1 MPVVRVLTLLF
12 AVSLGLPAWANTV
25 SVINFEGLVEGT
37 AVTNQ
42 FSGVTFTNATV
53 LTAGSSLNE
62 FEFPPQSGLNA
73 VFDDGGGIT
82 ISFSSPV
89 LGVGGYFDYMAP
101 VTLQAFDSSNTLLGS
116 VTSSFFNNLALSG
129 DAGSSANEFLQ
140 LNFAT
145 GIAKVTLTGDPS
157 GGSFTFDDLTVTTSA
172 QVPEPGTVVLM
183 LSGLMASTRF
193 RKQRLP

>member
-1 MPVVRVLTLLF
+1 MPVVRVLTLLLT
-12 AVSLGLPAWANTV
+12 VSLGLPAWANTV

-37 AVTNQ
+37 SLTNQ
-42 FSGVTFTNATV
+42 FTGLTFTNATV

-62 FEFPPQSGLNA
+62 FEFPPQSGVNA

-89 LGVGGYFDYMAP
+89 LGVGGYFDYTAP

-116 VTSSFFNNLALSG
+116 VTSSFSTNSALSG
-129 DAGSSANEFLQ
+129 DPGSSPNEFLQ
-140 LNFAT
+140 LNFAS
-145 GIAKVTLTGDPS
+145 GIAKVILIGDPS
-157 GGSFTFDDLTVTTSA
+157 GGSFTFDDLSVTTSA
-172 QVPEPGTVVLM
+172 QVPEPGTVVLI
-183 LSGLMASTRF
+183 LGGLMSSIRF